1 MYKKFVQKFAKGP
14 SSGFGSDSRGG
25 ARGGSRGGSGYGRSG
40 EPAEMHEARCS
51 ECGDNCLI
59 PFKPSGNRPV
69 YCKTCFKNPNERS
82 AGSDRGPERSCDRPS
97 FDRPSFG
104 AGPSSA
110 SSDQI
115 SRKLDR
121 IIELL
126 EGILDGTED
135 EFDETDKP
143 TRGQRKR
150 DKRMG
155 RD

>member
-1 MYKKFVQKFAKGP
+1 
-14 SSGFGSDSRGG
+14 
-25 ARGGSRGGSGYGRSG
+25 
-40 EPAEMHEARCS
+40 
-51 ECGDNCLI
+51 
-59 PFKPSGNRPV
+59 V

-82 AGSDRGPERSCDRPS
+82 SGSDRGPERS

-110 SSDQI
+110 SADQI

-135 EFDETDKP
+135 EFEEADKP